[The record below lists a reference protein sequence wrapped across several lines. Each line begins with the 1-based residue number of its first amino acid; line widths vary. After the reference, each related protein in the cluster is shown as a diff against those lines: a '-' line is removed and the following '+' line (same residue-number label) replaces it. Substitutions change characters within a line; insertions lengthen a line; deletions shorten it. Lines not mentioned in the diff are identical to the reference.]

1 MLLFFI
7 LTKKGFIRLAEAQG
21 VINILRSL
29 GQRRNLMES
38 KMFKHKKVDLQ
49 RNKCLSML
57 AKEIKVIIFF

>member
-1 MLLFFI
+1 MVLFFI